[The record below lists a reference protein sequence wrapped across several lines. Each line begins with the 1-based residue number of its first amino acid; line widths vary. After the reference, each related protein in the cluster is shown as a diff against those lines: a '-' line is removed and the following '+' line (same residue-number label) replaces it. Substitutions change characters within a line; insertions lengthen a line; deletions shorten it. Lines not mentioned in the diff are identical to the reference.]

1 MTHRL
6 TVTRGM
12 NVAEDAGCSFPAA
25 ADRIAV
31 SGGNIRIEALGNTIQ
46 LKLWMSEVNL
56 GHVHQKNAHTSLQNP
71 V

>member
-31 SGGNIRIEALGNTIQ
+31 SGGNIRIEALGKHNSAQT
-46 LKLWMSEVNL
+46 LDVRS
-56 GHVHQKNAHTSLQNP
+56 
-71 V
+71 